1 MDNND
6 NNSIMIEKIKSVLF
20 DIDNTLYDYDSA
32 DAQAKEAVYAYCW
45 KQFGWKVSETK
56 SHLQE
61 AKIQMKNHT
70 QKVSGKDMAVTHNRL
85 IRFQKMLENQHLPLM
100 PHAIALYN
108 IYWDTLISSME
119 VSEGSIDYIKSLK
132 QNGIR
137 IGIATDMTAY
147 IQFRKLEKL
156 SLLSLVDFVVTSEEA
171 GCEKP
176 EKAFYELCIK
186 KAGCLPKECLMI
198 GDSLE
203 KDILGAKAAGMQA
216 MQFHKGMTLPTP
228 K

>member
-1 MDNND
+1 MNG
-6 NNSIMIEKIKSVLF
+6 EIKSVLF

-32 DAQAKEAVYAYCW
+32 DAQAKEEVYAYCW
-45 KQFGWKVSETK
+45 QQFGWKVTETK
-56 SHLQE
+56 AYLQE
-61 AKIQMKNHT
+61 AQTQIKNHA
-70 QKVSGKDMAVTHNRL
+70 GKISSKDTVVTHNRL
-85 IRFQKMLENQHLPLM
+85 IRFQKMLENQHLPLT
-100 PHAIALYN
+100 PHAISLYN

-119 VSEGSIDYIKSLK
+119 VSGGITDYIKSLK

-137 IGIATDMTAY
+137 IGIATDMTAH

-156 SLLSLVDFVVTSEEA
+156 SLLSFVDFVVTSEEA

-176 EKAFYELCIK
+176 EKFFYELCIE
-186 KAGCLPKECLMI
+186 KAGCLPEECLMI

-203 KDILGAKAAGMQA
+203 KDVLGAKRAEMQA
-216 MQFHKGMTLPTP
+216 IRFHKGMTLTIP

>member
-1 MDNND
+1 
-6 NNSIMIEKIKSVLF
+6 MIDKIKSVLF

-45 KQFGWKVSETK
+45 QQFCWKVSETK
-56 SHLQE
+56 TYLQE
-61 AKIQMKNHT
+61 AQVQIKNHIK
-70 QKVSGKDMAVTHNRL
+70 KVSGKDTAVIHNRL
-85 IRFQKMLENQHLPLM
+85 IRFQKMLENQHRPLM
-100 PHAIALYN
+100 PHAISLYN

-119 VSEGSIDYIKSLK
+119 VSEGMTDYIKSLK
-132 QNGIR
+132 QNGIC
-137 IGIATDMTAY
+137 IGIATDMTAH

-176 EKAFYELCIK
+176 EKAFYELCIE
-186 KAGCLPKECLMI
+186 KAGCLPEECLMI

-203 KDILGAKAAGMQA
+203 KDVLGAKAAGMQA
-216 MQFHKGMTLPTP
+216 MQFHKGMTLPTLIIP